1 MDGGGSTYSSTT
13 EYILPLAL
21 GGDRAPGGGPPP
33 KRAPHEPLFMEFQEV
48 PDAQQTLPPGPL
60 TFFQDGDNSELG
72 GPLNH
77 AAIAFIVS
85 TLAFIVMTDPP
96 KWIKSDGNE
105 LSWSK
110 VLMVSSAVSLIV
122 YSISSMARNCG

>member
-1 MDGGGSTYSSTT
+1 MGGGDSTYPSTT
-13 EYILPLAL
+13 EYVLPLDL
-21 GGDRAPGGGPPP
+21 GGDRAPGGP
-33 KRAPHEPLFMEFQEV
+33 KRVPHEPIFLESPEV
-48 PDAQQTLPPGPL
+48 TADAQQTLPPGPL

-85 TLAFIVMTDPP
+85 TLAFIVMSDPP
-96 KWIKSDGNE
+96 KWIKSDRNE

-110 VLMVSSAVSLIV
+110 VLMVSSAVSLVV
-122 YSISSMARNCG
+122 YSLSSVMRNCE